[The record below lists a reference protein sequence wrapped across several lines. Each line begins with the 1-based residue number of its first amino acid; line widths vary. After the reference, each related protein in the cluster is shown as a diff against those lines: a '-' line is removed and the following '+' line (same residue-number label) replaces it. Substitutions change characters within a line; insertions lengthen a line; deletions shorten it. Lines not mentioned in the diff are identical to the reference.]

1 MADLLQWQLS
11 NGVVI
16 ELDRDS
22 KAVRVFSRNVRLHF
36 EYGDPKEIIKIL
48 AASPT
53 SSPASPAACINR
65 ASEIET

>member
-48 AASPT
+48 RGIADVLSGKPR
-53 SSPASPAACINR
+53 SMY
-65 ASEIET
+65 